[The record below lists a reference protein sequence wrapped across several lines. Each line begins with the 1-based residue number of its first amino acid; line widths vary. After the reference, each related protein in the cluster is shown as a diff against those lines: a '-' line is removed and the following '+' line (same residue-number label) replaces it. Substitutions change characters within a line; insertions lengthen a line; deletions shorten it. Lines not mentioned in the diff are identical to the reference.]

1 MRSKIGKPH
10 WIRDFLQ
17 RIIPVVLRMENSSL
31 QSFVTRLDTYSIGI
45 RSHSFVNYRTAM
57 ISATKMERMMMS
69 KSPIIRKLILPMF
82 VHTEQFKLIVKNRDA
97 AEIELA
103 ADAYVP
109 AEFAPALVSYIEN
122 HVLIRP
128 ETNKLVLDKE
138 AYDGEQQLA
147 VNYSKS
153 TVDLMKRRRDVL
165 KKQINAQYHSPDNDN
180 YLKRMLQ
187 FMGKRLDITIPI
199 PIRLLYYL
207 KHWISSNLTGSM
219 IGLQWNQRLY
229 WKP

>member
-1 MRSKIGKPH
+1 
-10 WIRDFLQ
+10 
-17 RIIPVVLRMENSSL
+17 
-31 QSFVTRLDTYSIGI
+31 
-45 RSHSFVNYRTAM
+45 
-57 ISATKMERMMMS
+57 
-69 KSPIIRKLILPMF
+69 
-82 VHTEQFKLIVKNRDA
+82 KLIVKNRDA

-128 ETNKLVLDKE
+128 ETKKLVLDKE

-165 KKQINAQYHSPDNDN
+165 KKQINAQYHSPDNEN

-187 FMGKRLDITIPI
+187 VMGKAVGHYDPNTDQTSVLSEALDIKQFDREYDRVAMESAAVLEAVKVTDRELTILEI
-199 PIRLLYYL
+199 EAENI
-207 KHWISSNLTGSM
+207 
-219 IGLQWNQRLY
+219 
-229 WKP
+229 